1 MAFNTVQQIFDII
14 DDLINMM
21 VDTNVTTIIATVTPT
36 VAIFLTIKFMAQG
49 AYSALSPGGG
59 GEALGDLI
67 TQYMKAAVVLSF
79 ATAGGLYQT
88 DLVHLALTLPD
99 NFASILVTQNKTSST
114 GMAAIIDTGVDQ
126 SITAIQTAF
135 EGAGISANGIMSAVI
150 GLILIAAT
158 VVLCGLGS
166 AFVIMAKV
174 LLAISLCLGPI
185 AIFCLLWNPTK
196 GIFAKWMGTVINY
209 SLVIA
214 LLALVFGLLMS
225 LFTKMI
231 SGLNGSEGFDALSTA
246 IGLVILTIVS
256 VYVLFQVPAVAS
268 NFGSGVSADI
278 ASAARHAG
286 HSMNTMGNVASNG
299 IFGGAKPSARPSAA
313 GGGGGQSAS
322 SSGNAGAGGS
332 GLTGK
337 ARGSRGKAA

>member
-1 MAFNTVQQIFDII
+1 MAFDTVQQIFDII
-14 DDLINMM
+14 DELITFM
-21 VDTNVTTIIATVTPT
+21 VDSNIATIIATVTPT

-49 AYSALSPGGG
+49 AYSALNPGGG
-59 GEALGDLI
+59 GEALSDLI
-67 TQYMKAAVVLSF
+67 TQYIKAAVVLSF

-88 DLVHLALTLPD
+88 DLAHLALTLPD
-99 NFASILVTQNKTSST
+99 DFASILVTQNKTTST

-150 GLILIAAT
+150 GIILIIAT

-196 GIFAKWMGTVINY
+196 GIFARWMGTVVNY
-209 SLVIA
+209 SLVIV
-214 LLALVFGLLMS
+214 LLALVFGLLMN

-231 SGLNGSEGFDALSTA
+231 TGLNSNSGFDALSTA
-246 IGLVILTIVS
+246 IGLVILVIVS
-256 VYVLFQVPAVAS
+256 VYVLFQVPQVAT
-268 NFGSGVSADI
+268 NFGSGISADI
-278 ASAARHAG
+278 ASAARSAG
-286 HSMNTMGNVASNG
+286 HSMNTFGNVASHG

-313 GGGGGQSAS
+313 GGGGGQNGS
-322 SSGNAGAGGS
+322 SAGAGGS

>member
-135 EGAGISANGIMSAVI
+135 EGAGISAVI

-209 SLVIA
+209 SLVII

-313 GGGGGQSAS
+313 GGGGGQSGN
-322 SSGNAGAGGS
+322 SSGSAGAGGS